1 MSAVDVQQMWSRLVG
16 GKSVVALGMT
26 RFEPPEGPAAL
37 VVEVDCARHNRPLE
51 PLIAARDR
59 VGALVEQTRSPLVL
73 VGRERLRYRLL
84 DEERDP
90 ANQLVDLAH
99 RLARQVEVPMVLAF
113 VHAESM
119 DEGSATLLAAM
130 VATRALPAAV
140 AVICSAD
147 DVSPDC
153 EVLVEAVKAV
163 EGDDAV
169 LREAPRA
176 VASVPA
182 DAPRVEDLLAAQTDE
197 LSINVVR
204 VLRAGAT
211 VGDAFEVDYVA
222 TLLGLDPFTVL
233 EVAQLARDRGLPL
246 EDLGEGVFRLPADY
260 AEALRDSVTPS
271 LAEAWHRQLAMVM
284 STLEDVEE
292 EMDDDPPSALPPWE
306 DPEDMRMSGARPKLD
321 MRAESRRAR
330 PHGHV
335 EGRAAEHAEAA
346 GEAEIAAER
355 YLEAAQHAAALG
367 GFDRASELIER
378 AVGLLQRVPSAR
390 PLRARALMELGAL
403 RWRAGGAHGFRLED
417 ALAALDEAQ
426 QLVRPSDTVDLR
438 VEVPVL
444 IAHVLYELGEQEH
457 LERAL
462 GAFGDA
468 QRTLKDAERPLDA
481 ARLLN
486 DEAAVRVRLGQQEKA
501 AKLLLQSREVF
512 RHYAD
517 RSDVARRELAET
529 DHLVARL
536 MLHNEGEGDAEALTF
551 ALECAKAAE
560 KRYEDLGDPRER
572 ARVWETLGRL
582 EMLRGEVDHALDH
595 LRRSAQMQQQ
605 LGDVIGLA
613 RSTGGLSKLL
623 AEAGRSDEA
632 LAVLGD
638 SIALN
643 QIKGAQR
650 GLGYNAE
657 ALATIERS
665 LTDLDRKRL
674 EETLV
679 RLKGRLEAARAR
691 D

>member
-1 MSAVDVQQMWSRLVG
+1 MSAVDVEQMWSRLVG
-16 GKSVVALGMT
+16 GRSVVALGMA

-37 VVEVDCARHNRPLE
+37 VVEVDCARHARPLE

-59 VGALVEQTRSPLVL
+59 VGALVEQTRSPLLL

-99 RLARQVEVPMVLAF
+99 RLSRQVEVPMVLAF
-113 VHAESM
+113 VHAERM

-140 AVICSAD
+140 AIISASQE
-147 DVSPDC
+147 VAPDC
-153 EVLVEAVKAV
+153 EVLIEAVKAV

-169 LREAPRA
+169 LREAPSA
-176 VASVPA
+176 VAAAPA
-182 DAPRVEDLLAAQTDE
+182 HAPKVEDLLASQTDE

-233 EVAQLARDRGLPL
+233 EVAQLARDRGLPV

-292 EMDDDPPSALPPWE
+292 ELDDEDASALPPWE
-306 DPEDMRMSGARPKLD
+306 DPEDMRMSGARPKVD
-321 MRAESRRAR
+321 VRVESRRQR
-330 PHGHV
+330 PGHV

-378 AVGLLQRVPSAR
+378 AVRLLQQVPSAR
-390 PLRARALMELGAL
+390 PLRARALMDLGAL

-417 ALAALDEAQ
+417 AIAALDEAQ
-426 QLVRPSDTVDLR
+426 QLVRPSDSVDLR

-444 IAHVLYELGEQEH
+444 IAHVLYELGEREH

-462 GAFGDA
+462 AAFGDA
-468 QRTLKDAERPLDA
+468 QRTLQEAERPLDA

-501 AKLLLQSREVF
+501 AKLLLESREVF

-536 MLHNEGEGDAEALTF
+536 MLHNEGKADDEALSF
-551 ALECAKAAE
+551 ALDCAAAAE
-560 KRYEDLGDPRER
+560 SRYEELGDPRER

-582 EMLRGEVDHALDH
+582 EMLRGEVDRALDY
-595 LRRSAQMQQQ
+595 LRRAAQMQQQ

-613 RSTGGLSKLL
+613 RSTGGLAKLL

-657 ALATIERS
+657 ALETIERS
-665 LTDLDRKRL
+665 LTAGDRQRL
-674 EETLV
+674 AETLV
-679 RLKGRLEAARAR
+679 RLKGRLEAALTRE
-691 D
+691 

>member
-1 MSAVDVQQMWSRLVG
+1 MWARLVG
-16 GKSVVALGMT
+16 GKSVVALGMK
-26 RFEPPEGPAAL
+26 RFEPPDGRAAL
-37 VVEVDCARHNRPLE
+37 VVEVDCARHSRPLE

-99 RLARQVEVPMVLAF
+99 RLSRQVEVPMIFAF

-119 DEGSATLLAAM
+119 DEGSARLLAAM
-130 VATRALPAAV
+130 VATRALPVAV
-140 AVICSAD
+140 AVICAEPH
-147 DVSPDC
+147 VTAAC

-163 EGDDAV
+163 EGGDAV
-169 LREAPRA
+169 LREATGTPTPARIGA
-176 VASVPA
+176 PTVEELVAQQ
-182 DAPRVEDLLAAQTDE
+182 DDE

-222 TLLGLDPFTVL
+222 SLLGLDPFTVL

-246 EDLGEGVFRLPADY
+246 DDLGEGVFRLPADY

-284 STLEDVEE
+284 STLEEDDLDV
-292 EMDDDPPSALPPWE
+292 DDEPPSALPPWE
-306 DPEDMRMSGARPKLD
+306 DPEDMRMSGARPKAD
-321 MRAESRRAR
+321 VRVEPRRQRSA
-330 PHGHV
+330 HV

-367 GFDRASELIER
+367 GFVRASELIER
-378 AVGLLQRVPSAR
+378 AVGLLQPVPSAR
-390 PLRARALMELGAL
+390 LLRARALMELGAL
-403 RWRAGGAHGFRLED
+403 RWRAGGDHGFRLED

-426 QLVRPSDTVDLR
+426 QLVRPSDPVDLR

-444 IAHVLYELGEQEH
+444 IAHVLYELGEREH

-462 GAFGDA
+462 GVFGDA
-468 QRTLKDAERPLDA
+468 QRTLEDAQRPLDA

-486 DEAAVRVRLGQQEKA
+486 DEAAIRVRLGQQEKA

-536 MLHNEGEGDAEALTF
+536 MLHNEGEQDTEALTF
-551 ALECAKAAE
+551 ALECAHAAE
-560 KRYEDLGDPRER
+560 QRYEELGDPRER

-582 EMLRGEVDHALDH
+582 ELLRGEVTHALEH
-595 LRRSAQMQQQ
+595 LRQAAQMQQK
-605 LGDVIGLA
+605 LGDVMGLA

-623 AEAGRSDEA
+623 AEAGRTDEA

-638 SIALN
+638 SIGLN
-643 QIKGAQR
+643 QLKGSQR

-657 ALATIERS
+657 ALAVIQRS
-665 LTDLDRKRL
+665 LTGADRTRLDETIVRL
-674 EETLV
+674 E
-679 RLKGRLEAARAR
+679 GRLEAARTHEDPLR
-691 D
+691 